1 MVSNLTFAS
10 FGNVSIKRFK
20 GMNLD
25 SLLHFGK
32 ASFHLPG
39 KKQFV
44 RTHQQV
50 RVVKML
56 NCSPIILF

>member
-20 GMNLD
+20 GMKLD

-44 RTHQQV
+44 LTHQQI
-50 RVVKML
+50 RIIKMV
-56 NCSPIILF
+56 